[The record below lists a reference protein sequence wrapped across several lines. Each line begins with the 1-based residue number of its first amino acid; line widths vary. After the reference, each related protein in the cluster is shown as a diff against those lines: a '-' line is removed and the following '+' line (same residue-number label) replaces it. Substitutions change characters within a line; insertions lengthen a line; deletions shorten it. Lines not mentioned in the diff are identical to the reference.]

1 MHLEM
6 PVPSFCAVS
15 ASSAICT
22 AAAIICWP
30 AVMHCT
36 VMDWQ
41 LFWIAVS
48 EQAELEPAD
57 GVAQQQQA
65 KTAASQ

>member
-1 MHLEM
+1 
-6 PVPSFCAVS
+6 
-15 ASSAICT
+15 
-22 AAAIICWP
+22 
-30 AVMHCT
+30 
-36 VMDWQ
+36 MDWQ